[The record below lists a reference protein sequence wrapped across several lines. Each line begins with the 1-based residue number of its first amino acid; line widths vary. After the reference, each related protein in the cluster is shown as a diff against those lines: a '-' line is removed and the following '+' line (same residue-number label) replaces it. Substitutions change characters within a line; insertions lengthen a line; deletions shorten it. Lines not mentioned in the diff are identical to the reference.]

1 MKLIG
6 AVAILAAGTWPLGAR
21 IGKLPSPVITVC
33 TNPGAELA
41 SFYRAQGTASQLLKE
56 ADVRIEWQNNE
67 RACAGV
73 EHGIIIDISVATPGD
88 LHPGALAYALP
99 FERTRIVVFYDRVQD
114 AVEPSSMPA
123 LLGHV
128 LAHEIVHILQGVD
141 RHAPSGIMK
150 PRWDAR
156 DYKDMQLGRLTFT
169 ADDIALIHRGLRS

>member
-21 IGKLPSPVITVC
+21 TGKLPGPVITVC

-41 SFYRAQGTASQLLKE
+41 TFYRAQGTASRLLKE
-56 ADVRIEWQNNE
+56 ADVRIKWQNNAG
-67 RACAGV
+67 ACAGADP
-73 EHGIIIDISVATPGD
+73 GIIVDLSFATPED

-99 FERTRIVVFYDRVQD
+99 FERTRIVVFYDRIHD
-114 AVEPSSMPA
+114 AVEPSWMPA

-141 RHAPSGIMK
+141 RHASSGIMK
-150 PRWDAR
+150 PRWNAR
-156 DYKDMQLGRLTFT
+156 DYKDMQLGLLTFT
-169 ADDIALIHRGLRS
+169 ADDIALIHRGLNS